1 MVEVIVARDAEGM
14 GVKFLNAE
22 LTERSIA
29 GKAVKTVPS
38 PMTFPLVRVSRVGG
52 DARDVAYDSPILLF
66 ECWANDMKTA
76 IEFASSVRGL
86 VHAWARLSDEV
97 TAVRGAGDLVFLPDP
112 DTNKPRY
119 QFAVQVDMKMS
130 AI

>member
-1 MVEVIVARDAEGM
+1 MVEVIVARDAEGA
-14 GVKFLNAE
+14 GVKFLNSQ
-22 LTERSIA
+22 LTARSMG

-52 DARDVAYDSPILLF
+52 NARDVAYDSPLLLF
-66 ECWANDMKTA
+66 ECWASDMKSA
-76 IEFASSVRGL
+76 IEFASFVRGL
-86 VHAWARLSDEV
+86 VQAWARLSDEV

>member
-1 MVEVIVARDAEGM
+1 MVEVIVARDAEGA
-14 GVKFLNAE
+14 GVKFLNTE
-22 LTERSIA
+22 LTARSIT

-52 DARDVAYDSPILLF
+52 DTRDVAYDSPLLLF

-86 VHAWARLSDEV
+86 VHAWARLSDDV
-97 TAVRGAGDLVFLPDP
+97 TAVRSAGDLSFLPDP

-119 QFAVQVDMKMS
+119 QFAVQADVKMS

>member
-1 MVEVIVARDAEGM
+1 MVEVVVARDAEGA
-14 GVKFLNAE
+14 GVKFLNSEFAA
-22 LTERSIA
+22 RSIA

-52 DARDVAYDSPILLF
+52 DVRDVAYDSPLLLF
-66 ECWANDMKTA
+66 ECWGVDMKTA
-76 IEFASSVRGL
+76 VEFASMVRGL
-86 VHAWARLSDEV
+86 VRAWAGLSDHV
-97 TAVRGAGDLVFLPDP
+97 TAVRGAGDLAFLPDP

-119 QFAVQVDMKMS
+119 QFAVQVDVKMS